1 MKTDLLEKGA
11 VLQRDKE
18 TYAIAPHLTAGLVTP
33 ETLRTIADV
42 AEKYNAAAIK
52 VTGAQRIALVGLKEE
67 DLDSAWSDLGM
78 DPGAA
83 IGLCVRSV
91 KICPGT
97 TFCKRGL
104 QDSVAVGSKLD
115 ELYHGRNLPNKLKIG
130 VSGCPHSCA
139 DSAFKDIGL
148 IGGGKGWMLYVGGK
162 GGAKPR
168 IADRIALCVS
178 EEKIYDLIEKIILV
192 YNENA
197 TPKER
202 LGDYIDRVSI
212 DTFKEQVDI
221 NAYI

>member
-67 DLDSAWSDLGM
+67 DLDSAWDDLGM

-148 IGGGKGWMLYVGGK
+148 IGGGKGWMIYVGGK

-168 IADRIALCVS
+168 IADRIALSVS
-178 EEKIYDLIEKIILV
+178 EEKIYDLVEKIIQV

-197 TPKER
+197 TSKER
-202 LGDYIDRVSI
+202 LGDYIDRVSLDI
-212 DTFKEQVDI
+212 FKEQIDI
-221 NAYI
+221 NSYI

>member
-33 ETLRTIADV
+33 EALRTIADV

-67 DLDSAWSDLGM
+67 DLDNAWDDLGM

-115 ELYHGRNLPNKLKIG
+115 SLYHGRNLPNKLKIG

-148 IGGGKGWMLYVGGK
+148 IGGGKGWMIYVGGK

-178 EEKIYDLIEKIILV
+178 EDKIYDLVEKIIQV
-192 YNENA
+192 YNDNA
-197 TPKER
+197 TGKER
-202 LGDYIDRVSI
+202 LGDYIDRISI
-212 DTFKEQVDI
+212 DTFKEQIDI
-221 NAYI
+221 NSYL

>member
-67 DLDSAWSDLGM
+67 DLDSAWNDLGM

-148 IGGGKGWMLYVGGK
+148 IGGGKGWMIYVGGK

-202 LGDYIDRVSI
+202 LGDYIDRVSV
-212 DTFKEQVDI
+212 DTFKEQIDI
-221 NAYI
+221 NSYI

>member
-11 VLQRDKE
+11 ILQRDKE
-18 TYAIAPHLTAGLVTP
+18 TYAIAPHLTAGIVTP
-33 ETLRTIADV
+33 DILRNLADV

-67 DLDSAWSDLGM
+67 DLDNAWQDLGM

-83 IGLCVRSV
+83 VGLCVRSIKV
-91 KICPGT
+91 CPGT

-115 ELYHGRNLPNKLKIG
+115 SLYHGMELPNKLKIG

-148 IGGGKGWMLYVGGK
+148 IGSGKGWMFYVGGK

-178 EEKIYDLIEKIILV
+178 EEKIYDLVEKVIEI
-192 YNENA
+192 YRENA
-197 TPKER
+197 TNRER
-202 LGDYIDRVSI
+202 LGDYIDRVGLEE
-212 DTFKEQVDI
+212 FKEQIDL
-221 NAYI
+221 NSYL

>member
-11 VLQRDKE
+11 VLQRDKG

-33 ETLRTIADV
+33 EILRNIADV

-67 DLDSAWSDLGM
+67 DLDSAWDDLGM

-115 ELYHGRNLPNKLKIG
+115 ATYHGRNLPNKLKIG

-148 IGGGKGWMLYVGGK
+148 IGGGKGWMVYVGGK

-168 IADRIALCVS
+168 IADRIALCVL
-178 EEKIYDLIEKIILV
+178 EEKIYDLVEKIIQV

-197 TPKER
+197 TSKER
-202 LGDYIDRVSI
+202 LGDYIDRVGI
-212 DTFKEQVDI
+212 DIFKEQIDI
-221 NAYI
+221 NSYI

>member
-33 ETLRTIADV
+33 EILRNIADV

-148 IGGGKGWMLYVGGK
+148 IGGGKGWMIYVGGK